1 MKILVFSNSL
11 NKIKIN
17 ININIEDKILK
28 NRNKLEILKKRDM
41 FQN

>member
-41 FQN
+41 F